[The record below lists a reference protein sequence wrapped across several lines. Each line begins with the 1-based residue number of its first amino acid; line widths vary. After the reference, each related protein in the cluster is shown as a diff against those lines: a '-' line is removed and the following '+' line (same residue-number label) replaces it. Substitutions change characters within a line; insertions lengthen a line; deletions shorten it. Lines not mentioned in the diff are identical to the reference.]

1 MKGND
6 ARSYSLMYA
15 PGLLI
20 YVCFMLMPILLCF
33 YYAFFDW
40 DGINSKMNFVGL
52 DNFIQGLRDNQFH
65 RALYV
70 TLFITVIST
79 IIVNALGIL
88 FAVLLN
94 KKGKMVN
101 FYRSVFFFP
110 LLLSPVAVGFIWKSL
125 INYNGLLNTALE
137 RMNIEKIQFLGDPQW
152 SVLTI
157 AGIAIWQSTGFV
169 IVIYLAGLQTI
180 PKELYD
186 AASIDGA
193 SRMLQFKNVTF
204 PLLAPSFTMAIVFMF
219 TGMMREYDRIAVLT
233 AGGPAGSTETIA
245 YQIVREGFSA
255 NRLSYASSLS
265 VYLLILVGVLATTM
279 TVYLRKREERIL

>member
-6 ARSYSLMYA
+6 LRSYSLMYV

-20 YVCFMLMPILLCF
+20 YVCFMLIPIILCF

-40 DGINSKMNFVGL
+40 NGINSKMNFVGF
-52 DNFIQGLRDNQFH
+52 DNFVKGLSDKQFH

-79 IIVNALGIL
+79 IIVNAFGIL

-94 KKGKMVN
+94 KKGKLTN

-110 LLLSPVAVGFIWKSL
+110 LLLSPVAVGFIWKSI
-125 INYNGLLNTALE
+125 INYNGLLNMVLQ

-157 AGIAIWQSTGFV
+157 AGIAIWQSTGFI

-193 SRMLQFKNVTF
+193 SRLSQFNNITF
-204 PLLAPSFTMAIVFMF
+204 PLLAPSFTMGIVFMF

-233 AGGPAGSTETIA
+233 QGGPAGSTETIA

-265 VYLLILVGVLATTM
+265 VYLLIIVGVLATTM
-279 TVYLRKREERIL
+279 TVYLRRREERIV